1 MKITQ
6 DILLPLINWPFVII
20 CLTVGFF
27 FRLNLGWL
35 DTSIM
40 IPVVLLFEFI
50 RIKKI
55 TANLNERVDA
65 EVIRKYYKADS
76 ANKWI
81 PWRDQTSG
89 LNRLLEQENIQ

>member
-1 MKITQ
+1 MLT
-6 DILLPLINWPFVII
+6 LINWPFVII
-20 CLTVGFF
+20 CLIVGFF
-27 FRLNLGWL
+27 FRLNLGRL
-35 DTSIM
+35 DTSII
-40 IPVVLLFEFI
+40 IPVVLIFEFI

-55 TANLNERVDA
+55 TAKLNDRVDA

-89 LNRLLEQENIQ
+89 INRLLEQENNQ